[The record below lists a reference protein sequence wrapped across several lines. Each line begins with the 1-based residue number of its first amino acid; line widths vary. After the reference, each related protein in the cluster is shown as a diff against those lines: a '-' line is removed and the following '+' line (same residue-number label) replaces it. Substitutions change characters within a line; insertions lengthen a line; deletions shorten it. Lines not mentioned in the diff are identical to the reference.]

1 MARLTAW
8 TTDWEAWKEEQA
20 RALEPERAA
29 LEAEQASREQ
39 DREQRVKAHDKM
51 RKRYIE
57 KPSDA
62 TEEALVECRRLWRM
76 RKLGSRKR
84 RRA

>member
-1 MARLTAW
+1 MASPDRVDDGLGGV
-8 TTDWEAWKEEQA
+8 EEEQA

-51 RKRYIE
+51 RQRYIE

-62 TEEALVECRRLWRM
+62 TE
-76 RKLGSRKR
+76 
-84 RRA
+84 